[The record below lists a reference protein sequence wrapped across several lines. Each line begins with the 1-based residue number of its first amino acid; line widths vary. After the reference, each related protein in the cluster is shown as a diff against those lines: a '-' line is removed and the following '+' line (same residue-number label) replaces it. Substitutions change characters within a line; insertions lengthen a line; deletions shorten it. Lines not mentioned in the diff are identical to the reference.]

1 MQINQ
6 TFFDV
11 VHLIDVPR
19 FPDERGW
26 FSESLHQQQYADILG
41 LSTPAFVQS
50 NISHSH
56 THVLRGMHA
65 QLTRP
70 QGKLIQVLSG
80 EIYDV
85 FVDLR
90 PKQASF
96 GQWHGVRLSAQKSQQ
111 LWIPAGFA
119 HGFLTLAQDTTVL
132 YHCTD
137 YYVPNDQVTLLWND
151 TDTNIHWPIGYASP
165 ILSSKDQAGMTLKEY
180 IKCAS

>member
-1 MQINQ
+1 MKINQ

-19 FPDERGW
+19 FPDDRGW
-26 FSESLHQQQYADILG
+26 FSESLHQQQYADLLD

-56 THVLRGMHA
+56 INVLRGMHA

-90 PKQASF
+90 SDQASF
-96 GQWHGVRLSAQKSQQ
+96 GKWHGIQLSAQKSQQ

-137 YYVPNDQVTLLWND
+137 YYVPNDQITLLWND
-151 TDTNIHWPIGYASP
+151 TDTNIQWPIGCASP

>member
-56 THVLRGMHA
+56 THVLRGIHA

-90 PKQASF
+90 PDQASF
-96 GQWHGVRLSAQKSQQ
+96 GQWHGIQLSAQKSQQ

-137 YYVPNDQVTLLWND
+137 YYVPNDQITLLWND
-151 TDTNIHWPIGYASP
+151 KDTNIQWPIGCASP

>member
-1 MQINQ
+1 MKINQ

-19 FPDERGW
+19 FPDDRGW
-26 FSESLHQQQYADILG
+26 FSESLHQQQYADLLD

-56 THVLRGMHA
+56 INVLRGMHA

-90 PKQASF
+90 PKQTSF

-151 TDTNIHWPIGYASP
+151 LDINIQWPIGYASP

>member
-26 FSESLHQQQYADILG
+26 FSEALHQQQYADLLG

-50 NISHSH
+50 NVSHSH

-96 GQWHGVRLSAQKSQQ
+96 GKWHGIRLSAQESQQ

-137 YYVPNDQVTLLWND
+137 YYVPNDQITLLWND
-151 TDTNIHWPIGYASP
+151 TDTNIQWPIGCASP